1 MPPGCSGSRTEAVKA
16 TAKLIHGTLRN
27 EVLVRDWFVLE
38 TDEPERVGGDDT
50 APAPHELLGAALASC
65 VSTTIAMYAR
75 TKGWELSDV
84 LVEVEYDPQAT
95 PRQFRVDVRLDGDY
109 DADQIARLERA
120 AATCPVRRSLEAGF
134 AVEEHVHASV
144 TV

>member
-1 MPPGCSGSRTEAVKA
+1 MRA
-16 TAKLIHGTLRN
+16 TAKLTPGTLRN
-27 EVLVRDWFVLE
+27 EVLICDAFVVE
-38 TDEPERVGGDDT
+38 TDEPQSVGGEDT

-75 TKGWELSDV
+75 TKGWELGDA
-84 LVEVEYDPQAT
+84 LVEVEYDAHSS
-95 PRQFRVDVRLDGDY
+95 PRRFRVDIRLPGDY

-134 AVEEHVHASV
+134 AIEEHVHASV

>member
-1 MPPGCSGSRTEAVKA
+1 MRA

-27 EVLVRDWFVLE
+27 EVLVRDLFRLE
-38 TDEPERVGGDDT
+38 TDEPESVGGEDT
-50 APAPHELLGAALASC
+50 APAPHELLAASLASC

-75 TKGWELSDV
+75 MKGWELGDV
-84 LVEVEYDPQAT
+84 LVEVEYDQHAT
-95 PRQFRVDVRLDGDY
+95 PRHFRVDIRLNGDY

-134 AVEEHVHASV
+134 AIEEHVHASLLV
-144 TV
+144 